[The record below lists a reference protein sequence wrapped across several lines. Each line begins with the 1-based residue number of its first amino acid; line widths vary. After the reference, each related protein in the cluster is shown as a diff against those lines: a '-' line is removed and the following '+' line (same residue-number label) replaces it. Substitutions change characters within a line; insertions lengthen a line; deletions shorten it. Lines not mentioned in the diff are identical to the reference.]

1 MKRLFKPRCIALI
14 MAVLATITNVN
25 AQLSADSPWVLE
37 VDGTY
42 EVTAELFEYKD
53 LYATFTAPS
62 DGVLSMSYVGTDE
75 LSLYTDATYAE
86 FAEIQP
92 EWQGSFSPKVF
103 FLDVKEGVTYYFHR
117 SFIMNYGTITIEFGA
132 VAKPLEL
139 NIFATES

>member
-1 MKRLFKPRCIALI
+1 

-42 EVTAELFEYKD
+42 EVTAELFEFKD

-62 DGVLSMSYVGTDE
+62 NGVLSMSYVGTDE

-92 EWQGSFSPKVF
+92 EWQGSFSPTK
-103 FLDVKEGVTYYFHR
+103 
-117 SFIMNYGTITIEFGA
+117 
-132 VAKPLEL
+132 
-139 NIFATES
+139 